1 MPQPDVAHQGKVT
14 ILAAAVAFVIVGI
27 LFYALVGLIARRLN
41 GYIFINMSN
50 VFVPLFIV
58 FVSASYI
65 KQGLYLLLSKSFFLC
80 CSGCC
85 LPCLLRVSA
94 VSNLDEHETQVLVD
108 ANRRIT
114 ASGESDASG
123 SGTTAFTPASSLAK

>member
-58 FVSASYI
+58 F
-65 KQGLYLLLSKSFFLC
+65 GLYLLLSKSFFLC